1 MPEVPSKNS
10 LEELNKFTKK
20 LVELCGAENVV
31 VAVSNPPSYIMCFFE
46 TYHKEVIIVHKRNVT
61 NDASFEDITFHNT
74 DGEKEGSKLDVTG
87 NPLESPFNDVSI
99 VNESSC
105 SYVLNNDVKVTPMP
119 PGVDMKKARTAINLY
134 SMTMPENSLPI
145 WVVCDGSESKD
156 GGVVRLMC
164 RSKPVGHIVEGWA
177 IDKGST
183 ETEPDPK
190 TYLVR
195 GSVAK
200 DPMKC
205 RVSSR
210 RKISKNTQGGYSA
223 FVTMSWTELVFKPPT
238 TSMSL
243 NTSLCAEYQ
252 TGHNDG
258 AMSFIWEQL
267 LLINAFW
274 KSFDNDGSG
283 NSLQK
288 LPVSERVLSQLPNS
302 EVPPSSRILD
312 ILQEPIRQS
321 KKPSECEF
329 LINFI
334 SEVSSP
340 TYCDLDVLGK
350 LWYLFLECSTPME
363 LKRCLETLQKEVGSK
378 LMGTLMYQVVSSSSL
393 TQATDLITPLKYLIE
408 FGVLKLHREITSI
421 LSKNQLTFN
430 VKSLPKFA
438 RLPLPEWHEAV
449 ASSMSWLAQSFC
461 LLELVCYTQEALNI
475 RNENLYSL
483 AFDFHRQ
490 LSSNNEAK
498 DVEWFIN
505 NPVQN
510 ITINLMPQHVE
521 KNIDGFP
528 DEWLMEMKSTKKP
541 NYVVVS
547 KFFNGTF
554 RPFVLPELEKLFSN
568 TFGSV
573 SMNLNDTTFNQAAA
587 LDFTLWS
594 AELTL
599 VHHKIGKDCFPIRE
613 K

>member
-1 MPEVPSKNS
+1 
-10 LEELNKFTKK
+10 
-20 LVELCGAENVV
+20 
-31 VAVSNPPSYIMCFFE
+31 MCFFE

-61 NDASFEDITFHNT
+61 NDTSFEDITFYNT

-195 GSVAK
+195 GSVEK

-274 KSFDNDGSG
+274 KSFDGSG

-312 ILQEPIRQS
+312 ILQEPIRQTVV
-321 KKPSECEF
+321 PF
-329 LINFI
+329 FR
-334 SEVSSP
+334 
-340 TYCDLDVLGK
+340 VLYTNGV
-350 LWYLFLECSTPME
+350 E
-363 LKRCLETLQKEVGSK
+363 RCLETLQKEVGSK

-430 VKSLPKFA
+430 VKSLP
-438 RLPLPEWHEAV
+438 
-449 ASSMSWLAQSFC
+449 
-461 LLELVCYTQEALNI
+461 
-475 RNENLYSL
+475 
-483 AFDFHRQ
+483 
-490 LSSNNEAK
+490 
-498 DVEWFIN
+498 
-505 NPVQN
+505 
-510 ITINLMPQHVE
+510 
-521 KNIDGFP
+521 
-528 DEWLMEMKSTKKP
+528 
-541 NYVVVS
+541 
-547 KFFNGTF
+547 
-554 RPFVLPELEKLFSN
+554 
-568 TFGSV
+568 
-573 SMNLNDTTFNQAAA
+573 
-587 LDFTLWS
+587 
-594 AELTL
+594 
-599 VHHKIGKDCFPIRE
+599 
-613 K
+613 